1 MNLEKTKVVNIL
13 DKVIL
18 FSLYVVAFQLPISK
32 GVIESFSILS
42 IFCFIVK
49 KIIKRERVASSY
61 INFSIFAYLLI
72 CFLSVFTSRNFNI
85 SFKTYFDKMLQNV
98 AFFFV
103 AAESLNTERRMRN
116 FVYIFLSSS
125 FFLGLDGI
133 YQHFTHI
140 DFIRHRR
147 SFELPRIHATF
158 GAPSDF
164 GCYLSAVIPFS
175 LAAFFGKFSAKKY
188 LNLSFLALFVLLFL
202 CLMLTVSR
210 GAWFAFM
217 ASMLFMCIWIK
228 ALGVLF
234 LMIGLFIIITQ
245 QFYDPYLKERLT
257 KFFVLKEQSSVDR
270 LMIWGVAKNMFLS
283 RPWVGVGLGTF
294 MFNFD
299 RFLTKTYLYGIPYA
313 HNCYLQ
319 MAAETGLIGLASF
332 LIVLALFFYNGVKI
346 LNENKRN
353 LSWYILLG
361 ALASVLGYCVQMGV
375 DTNFYSLDL
384 GMLFWLLLGMGVA
397 AMKLTDL
404 NSGNLEVEI

>member
-1 MNLEKTKVVNIL
+1 MEKTKVVNIL

-72 CFLSVFTSRNFNI
+72 CFLSVFISSNFNI

-103 AAESLNTERRMRN
+103 AAESLNTERRMKN
-116 FVYIFLSSS
+116 FVYILLASS
-125 FFLGLDGI
+125 FFLGIDGI
-133 YQHFTHI
+133 YQHFTRV
-140 DFIRHRR
+140 DFIRHRP
-147 SFELPRIHATF
+147 SFGLPRIHATF

-164 GCYLSAVIPFS
+164 GCYLSTVIPFS
-175 LAAFFGKFSAKKY
+175 LIAFFGKFSAKKY
-188 LNLSFLALFVLLFL
+188 LKFLFLGLFFLLFI

-210 GAWFAFM
+210 GAWFAFI

-228 ALGVLF
+228 ALGLLF
-234 LMIGLFIIITQ
+234 LIIGLFIIITQ
-245 QFYDPYLKERLT
+245 QFYNPYLKIRLT
-257 KFFVLKEQSSVDR
+257 KLFILQEQSSMDR
-270 LMIWGVAKNMFLS
+270 LMIWSVAKNMFLS
-283 RPWVGVGLGTF
+283 RPLVGVGLGTF

-299 RFLTKTYLYGIPYA
+299 KFLTKDYPFGIPYA

-319 MAAETGLIGLASF
+319 MAAETGMLGLVSF
-332 LIVLALFFYNGVKI
+332 LLVLSLFFYKGIKI
-346 LNENKRN
+346 LNVNKRN
-353 LSWYILLG
+353 FSWYILL
-361 ALASVLGYCVQMGV
+361 ATLASVLGYCVQMGV
-375 DTNFYSLDL
+375 DTSFYSLDL

-397 AMKLTDL
+397 AMKLTSL
-404 NSGNLEVEI
+404 SSTNLKVKV